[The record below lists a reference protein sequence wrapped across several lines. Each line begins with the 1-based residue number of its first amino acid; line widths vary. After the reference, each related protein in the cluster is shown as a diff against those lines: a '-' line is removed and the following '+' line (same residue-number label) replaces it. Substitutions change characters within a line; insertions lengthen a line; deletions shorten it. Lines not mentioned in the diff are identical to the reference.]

1 VYNFFTRC
9 LFQVLTV
16 DSRIPVLLQPLI
28 RDYNGLLD
36 RQAPD
41 LVTGFYLVGSI
52 ALGGFNPRFSD
63 IDFVAVLS
71 RPATRA
77 EFETLMEIHRAVE
90 QQYPKWKL
98 EGDYFQAV
106 DLGCPDREIGAFLH
120 YHDGKLEW
128 RHQNVLG
135 PVTWWILKNQGI
147 PVFGPAPQAAD
158 LVVDMDSL
166 LAGQV
171 ENLNSYWASWTRRP
185 GRLAAL
191 FSDWGVQWTV
201 LAVLRQFYTL
211 RERRI
216 TSKVGAGEYA
226 LARLPERW
234 CPIIREAMA
243 MRESPRQ
250 SQYRSRIGRAVETY
264 TLLRYVIRIC
274 NEDVEAANL

>member
-1 VYNFFTRC
+1 M
-9 LFQVLTV
+9 

-36 RQAPD
+36 RRAPG
-41 LVTGFYLVGSI
+41 LVTGLYLVGSI
-52 ALGGFNPRFSD
+52 ALDGFNSRLSD

-77 EFETLMEIHRAVE
+77 EFEKLMEIHRAVE

-98 EGDYFQAV
+98 EGDYFQVV

-128 RHQNVLG
+128 RRQNVLG

-147 PVFGPAPQAAD
+147 AVFGQAPQAAG

-201 LAVLRQFYTL
+201 LGVLRQFYTL
-211 RERRI
+211 REQRI

-226 LARLPERW
+226 LAHLPERW
-234 CPIIREAMA
+234 GQIIREAMVL
-243 MRESPRQ
+243 RENPRQ
-250 SQYRSRIGRAVETY
+250 SQYHSKIGRAVETY
-264 TLLRYVIRIC
+264 TFLRYIIRIC

>member
-1 VYNFFTRC
+1 VFT
-9 LFQVLTV
+9 L
-16 DSRIPVLLQPLI
+16 DSRIPVLIQPLI
-28 RDYNGLLD
+28 MDYIGLLD
-36 RQAPD
+36 RQAPG

-52 ALGGFNPRFSD
+52 ALGGFNLRLSD
-63 IDFVAVLS
+63 VDFVAVLS
-71 RPATRA
+71 HQATQA
-77 EFETLMEIHRAVE
+77 EFKKLIEIHQAVE

-98 EGDYFQAV
+98 EGDYFQTEDV
-106 DLGCPDREIGAFLH
+106 GCPDGEIGAFLH

-128 RHQNVLG
+128 RPQNVLG
-135 PVTWWILKNQGI
+135 AVTWWILKNQGI
-147 PVFGPAPQAAD
+147 PVFGPVLQAAD
-158 LVVDMDSL
+158 LVIDMDSL

-201 LAVLRQFYTL
+201 LGVLRQFYTL
-211 RERRI
+211 REQRI
-216 TSKVGAGEYA
+216 ISKIGAGEYA

-243 MRESPRQ
+243 LRENPQR

-264 TLLRYVIRIC
+264 TFLRYVIRIC
-274 NEDVEAANL
+274 NEDMEAANL